1 MTDRFDIAVVG
12 AGPAGLA
19 AAVHCASTGAHVVLV
34 DSARQPGGQY
44 WRHPDETG
52 PHTDESI
59 GQHDWARFEHLR
71 SRLRALRSSG
81 RITYLPGRHVWFVEK
96 VNERTTAHRLHLT
109 AAEDDQHADTV
120 RHLTAASLVLCPGGY
135 DRQIPIDGWDL
146 PGVMA
151 AGGVQALLKQHRVPA
166 GSRAVVAGT
175 GPFLLPVAT
184 ALAESGVTVAAVC
197 EANSPA
203 GWLRDPRGTAAVP
216 SKAVEA
222 ASYAMTLARHR
233 IPYRTRTA
241 ITGISGDDQV
251 RSVTLSKLDRSGDIH
266 RTAGT
271 ETVDL
276 VALGWGFTPSVE
288 LVTAVGA
295 ETAVDTDGSLI
306 ATVDAR
312 QRSTTAGVYVAGEAT
327 GVGGAS
333 LAVAE
338 GELAGVAAAGDLGHA
353 VDAGRLARL
362 TRTISRARRFAR
374 AMAKAHPVPP
384 GWPAWLTD
392 DTTVCRCEE
401 VTYGDIAAARDE
413 LDGQDARTVKLL
425 TRPGMGWC
433 QGRVCGFATA
443 RLAVG
448 EHGRALAH
456 DDLYPIAKRPLCTP
470 VTLEHL
476 ASQE

>member
-1 MTDRFDIAVVG
+1 MSDRFDIAVVG

-19 AAVHCASTGAHVVLV
+19 AAVHSATAGARVVLV
-34 DSARQPGGQY
+34 DAGGQPGGQY

-52 PHTDESI
+52 PHPDEAT
-59 GQHDWARFEHLR
+59 GHHDWARFERLR
-71 SRLRALRSSG
+71 SQLRALRSHR

-96 VNERTTAHRLHLT
+96 LAEEATAHRLHLT
-109 AAEDDQHADTV
+109 VTDDEPHTDPARQI
-120 RHLTAASLVLCPGGY
+120 TAASLVLCPGGY
-135 DRQIPIDGWDL
+135 DRQIPIDGWDT

-197 EANSPA
+197 EANSPTR
-203 GWLRDPRGTAAVP
+203 WLRDLRGATAVP
-216 SKAVEA
+216 AKAIEA
-222 ASYAMTLARHR
+222 AGYAASLARHR

-241 ITGISGDDQV
+241 VTRISGGDQV
-251 RSVTLSKLDRSGDIH
+251 RSVTLSALDR
-266 RTAGT
+266 AGT
-271 ETVDL
+271 IRRTVATEAVDL
-276 VALGWGFTPSVE
+276 VALGWGFTPSME

-295 ETAVDTDGSLI
+295 ETTVDADQSLI

-312 QRSTTAGVYVAGEAT
+312 QRSSVESVYVAGEAT

-338 GELAGVAAAGDLGHA
+338 GELAGITAAADLGHA
-353 VDAGRLARL
+353 VDDERIPRL

-374 AMAKAHPVPP
+374 TMALTHPVPR
-384 GWPAWLTD
+384 GWPTWLTN

-401 VTYGDIAAARDE
+401 VTAGEITATRDG
-413 LDGQDARTVKLL
+413 LGGQDARTVKLL

-443 RLAVG
+443 TLAAG
-448 EHGRALAH
+448 ERGPLTHS
-456 DDLYPIAKRPLCTP
+456 DLHPIAKRPLCAP
-470 VTLEHL
+470 VSLEQL
-476 ASQE
+476 ARPD